1 MDALN
6 IYLCARH
13 AWKLLG
19 DVEIEIW
26 NQEKERPDIR
36 ISWKE
41 QTCTYKP

>member
-26 NQEKERPDIR
+26 NQEKEKDLILEFH
-36 ISWKE
+36 E
-41 QTCTYKP
+41 QNI